1 MLVDRSV
8 MGMPGINNSAYYTFY
23 NRDVFA
29 AGKEGPCIIALRLC
43 SLFC

>member
-8 MGMPGINNSAYYTFY
+8 TVDAGINNSAYYTFY

-29 AGKEGPCIIALRLC
+29 AGKKGPCIIALRLC